1 MAFIMLHNVTIE
13 NDQILKLEPSL
24 DVRKNITF
32 KRGLSF
38 EDHVEG
44 TIQIENHDFHSNL
57 QNDLIKHLWQ
67 LKGNN

>member
-1 MAFIMLHNVTIE
+1 LMDFIMLHNVTIE

-38 EDHVEG
+38 
-44 TIQIENHDFHSNL
+44 
-57 QNDLIKHLWQ
+57 
-67 LKGNN
+67 